1 MLDRKEQLRR
11 EYVARI
17 NRVMDYIGANLDGD
31 LSLARL
37 AREASF
43 SPFHF
48 HRVFRAMVGETIGDF
63 IRRLRI
69 EKAAMLL
76 ANYPARAVTGIA
88 LDCGFSG
95 SAAFARAFR
104 ERFGMSASAWR
115 RSKAG
120 KPDRKHG
127 KAERNGRKDLN
138 PPGRYT
144 APVSDATERSN
155 TMVMKVEVR
164 KLPELH
170 VAYVRNIG
178 PYNTIGKAFGRLCEW
193 AGPRGL
199 LDSPDAMMLGIY
211 HDDPEVTETDKLRS
225 DACVTLPPGTEV
237 EGDVG
242 AMKVPGGLFAVGH
255 CEIRPDQF
263 GEAWNYLMGEWMPG
277 SGYEPDDR
285 LCYEVYL
292 NDHATHPEG
301 KFILDIC
308 EPVRPMR

>member
-1 MLDRKEQLRR
+1 
-11 EYVARI
+11 
-17 NRVMDYIGANLDGD
+17 
-31 LSLARL
+31 
-37 AREASF
+37 
-43 SPFHF
+43 
-48 HRVFRAMVGETIGDF
+48 
-63 IRRLRI
+63 
-69 EKAAMLL
+69 
-76 ANYPARAVTGIA
+76 
-88 LDCGFSG
+88 
-95 SAAFARAFR
+95 
-104 ERFGMSASAWR
+104 
-115 RSKAG
+115 
-120 KPDRKHG
+120 
-127 KAERNGRKDLN
+127 
-138 PPGRYT
+138 
-144 APVSDATERSN
+144 
-155 TMVMKVEVR
+155 MVMKVEVR